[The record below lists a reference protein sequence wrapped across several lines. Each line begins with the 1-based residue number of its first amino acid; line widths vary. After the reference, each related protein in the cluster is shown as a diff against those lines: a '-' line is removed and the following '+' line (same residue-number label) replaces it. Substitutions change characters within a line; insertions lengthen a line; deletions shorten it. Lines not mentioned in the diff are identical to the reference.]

1 MRRRIE
7 IVPVDG
13 IGEVEPGDA
22 LGSLLAGACDGMD
35 EPLGRDDVVVISQKI
50 VSKAEGRVR
59 DLGSVQVDAHAR
71 DIATQ
76 LDKDPR
82 LVQLALAESRRVLR
96 ADRRALIVETHGGW
110 ICANAGID
118 GSNIQGPGK
127 VTLLPEDAD
136 ESARRVRRE
145 IREAR
150 GVAPAVVISDSFGR
164 PWRLGQ
170 ADVAIGCAGLAPL
183 EDWRGRRDRFGR
195 ELTATAIATPDE
207 AAAAADL
214 ARDKASGIP
223 AVLIRGLGDLVMG
236 EDGPGA
242 RALRRA
248 EAEDLFR

>member
-1 MRRRIE
+1 M
-7 IVPVDG
+7 VPVDG

-22 LGSLLAGACDGMD
+22 LGSLLADACDGMD
-35 EPLGRDDVVVISQKI
+35 EPLGPDDVVVISQKI

-59 DLGSVQVDAHAR
+59 DLGSVRVEAQAR
-71 DIATQ
+71 DIAAK
-76 LDKDPR
+76 LEKDPR

-96 ADRRALIVETHGGW
+96 ADHRALIVETHGGW

-118 GSNIQGPGK
+118 GSNVERPDE

-136 ESARRVRRE
+136 QSARRVREE

-150 GVAPAVVISDSFGR
+150 AVAPALVIADSFGR

-170 ADVAIGCAGLAPL
+170 VDVAIGCAGLAPL
-183 EDWRGRRDRFGR
+183 EDWRGRHDRFGR

-214 ARDKASGIP
+214 ARDKVSGIP
-223 AVLIRGLGDLVMG
+223 AVLIRGLGDLVTSN
-236 EDGPGA
+236 DGPGA
-242 RALRRA
+242 QALQRP